1 MMDIDINT
9 DTLRGIASFL
19 VQNEQYGDDWTEA
32 LAELYKVIDYIDAK
46 NGHYYFPPYETILNI
61 CLEDMTIR
69 DTHIISLP
77 LGYHIKFIRDNDD
90 SIWAEFYDKDDD
102 FVKRLLFWDKLRTE
116 EIRQAFEYH
125 IDHFY
130 DNIL

>member
-1 MMDIDINT
+1 MDINT
-9 DTLRGIASFL
+9 NILRNIITFL
-19 VQNEQYGDDWTEA
+19 SENEQYGDDWSVEI
-32 LAELYKVIDYIDAK
+32 AEMDKLIEYIDAK

-77 LGYHIKFIRDNDD
+77 LGYHIEFIRDKGD
-90 SIWAEFYDKDDD
+90 SIWAEFYDKDDN
-102 FVKRLLFWDKLRTE
+102 FVKWLPFWNELHTE
-116 EIRQAFEYH
+116 EIRQAFEYYL
-125 IDHFY
+125 DHFY

>member
-1 MMDIDINT
+1 MDINT
-9 DTLRGIASFL
+9 NILRNIVTFL
-19 VQNEQYGDDWTEA
+19 SENEQYGDDWSVEI
-32 LAELYKVIDYIDAK
+32 AEMDKLIEYIDTK

-61 CLEDMTIR
+61 CLEDMTVR

-77 LGYHIKFIRDNDD
+77 LGYYIKFIRDNDD
-90 SIWAEFYDKDDD
+90 SIWAEFYDKDDT
-102 FVKRLLFWDKLRTE
+102 FVKRLLFWDKLHTE
-116 EIRQAFEYH
+116 EIRQAFEYY